1 MKPNFALTFSSEGL
15 RLLQRAP
22 SGWLLVGD
30 VGFDAPDLPAE
41 MAELRASAARLEP
54 SALYTKLV
62 IPNDQ
67 IKFLTVP
74 SSAKTEAE
82 AEADAAKAL
91 VGATPYDLPD
101 LAFDWAM
108 DDGQLFIAA
117 VARETLLEAESF
129 AKEHKFAPVS
139 FVALPEQSTFAG
151 EPFFGVAKSARN
163 LTPAIDSVTR
173 DLQPIH
179 VIGMAELPEAEPE
192 PTPDPI
198 PAPEPQPEP
207 QPVPEPE
214 PETATAE
221 APAPAPEEPEAE
233 DTAPDALLQEIE
245 EASEPEPAPAPL
257 AFSSVRASRE
267 APAATSKPVAAPKDV
282 LDSVTSPAVIA
293 PDTSAPVPAPA
304 ARKGK
309 LTLTPPKPDKPEAIA
324 PTVKD
329 DKPQNLTLFGLRKPA
344 TDPQEV
350 GGKPKHLGLALTAV
364 LLLFMVIMA
373 IWASFIS
380 EDGLAGLF
388 GRSAEEV
395 QVAAIPDGATEE
407 ELAEA
412 ADVEPAGDVSEGP
425 NAPAATEAIALPDLP
440 HVPSPEEAE
449 QSYIATG
456 IWQVAPD
463 QPLSPEA
470 GGAADVYLASIDPT
484 VARVDAVALPDV
496 GAQHDLPPQQRL
508 NPVAAGTTY
517 DLDERGLVKATPEG
531 ALTPDGITVYAGRPA
546 LVPPKTPTRFEQT
559 PSLEEATRLS
569 KKRPLARPD
578 NLQEKTERDQLGG
591 RSRTELAALRPRLR
605 PETAKQLAERDETPT
620 ARAVALSLKPKT
632 RPSGFSG
639 IVKKVTASQKDNVR
653 TASAPAASP
662 GIPSSASVARQATV
676 KNALNLRHVNLIGV
690 YGKAS
695 DRRALIRLSSGRYKK
710 VKIGDRIDG
719 GKVAAISE
727 TELRYVKNGRNVVLK
742 MPRG

>member
-30 VGFDAPDLPAE
+30 VGFDAEDLPAE
-41 MAELRASAARLEP
+41 MAALRANAARLEP
-54 SALYTKLV
+54 SALFTKLV
-62 IPNDQ
+62 VPNDQ

-74 SSAKTEAE
+74 STAKTEAE
-82 AEADAAKAL
+82 AEADAAQAL
-91 VGATPYDLPD
+91 EGATPYDLAD

-117 VARETLLEAESF
+117 VARQTLLEAESF
-129 AKEHKFAPVS
+129 ANEHQFAPVS

-179 VIGMAELPEAEPE
+179 VIGAAE
-192 PTPDPI
+192 I
-198 PAPEPQPEP
+198 P
-207 QPVPEPE
+207 
-214 PETATAE
+214 
-221 APAPAPEEPEAE
+221 
-233 DTAPDALLQEIE
+233 
-245 EASEPEPAPAPL
+245 EPEPAPLPEPEPQPTPDPEPEPKQDPAADAAALPQEPETKDAPSEALTQEIKEASEPDPAPVAAPL

-267 APAATSKPVAAPKDV
+267 APAAPGKPFKAPKDV
-282 LDSVTSPAVIA
+282 MDSVTSPVVA
-293 PDTSAPVPAPA
+293 PDTSTPVPAA
-304 ARKGK
+304 TARKGK
-309 LTLTPPKPDKPEAIA
+309 LTLTPPAPPKPETPKTA
-324 PTVKD
+324 PAPKT

-344 TDPQEV
+344 TDPQEI
-350 GGKPKHLGLALTAV
+350 GGKPKNLGLALTAA
-364 LLLFMVIMA
+364 LLLFMVIIA

-388 GRSAEEV
+388 GRSSEEV
-395 QVAAIPDGATEE
+395 QVAAIPDGATDE

-412 ADVEPAGDVSEGP
+412 ADVEPAGDVSQGP

-440 HVPSPEEAE
+440 HLPSPEEAE

-456 IWQVAPD
+456 IWQIAPE

-470 GGAADVYLASIDPT
+470 GDAADVYLASIDPT
-484 VARVDAVALPDV
+484 VAGVDAIALPDV

-531 ALTPDGITVYAGRPA
+531 ALTPDGITVFAGPPA
-546 LVPPKTPTRFEQT
+546 LVPPKTPTRFEQS
-559 PSLEEATRLS
+559 PSLEEETRLAT
-569 KKRPLARPD
+569 KRPLARPD
-578 NLQEKTERDQLGG
+578 NLQEKTERGQLGG

-605 PETAKQLAERDETPT
+605 PETDKQKAERDETPT
-620 ARAVALSLKPKT
+620 AQAVALSLKPKT
-632 RPSGFSG
+632 RPSGFSS
-639 IVKKVTASQKDNVR
+639 IVKKTTRTKKETVR

-676 KNALNLRHVNLIGV
+676 KNALNLRQVNLIGV

-695 DRRALIRLSSGRYKK
+695 NRRALIRLSSGRYKK

-727 TELRYVKNGRNVVLK
+727 SELRYVKNGRNVVLK